1 MTDDVSGRIGMR
13 LRRKIER
20 PDVAVVRQLAE
31 FGSNLVADGMNRFN
45 VIVGA
50 ARSLCRGWKL
60 AGPATTVRVRPADN
74 LMVMR
79 AIDVAEPG
87 DVLVVS
93 TGRTVGNAVWGKLMT
108 LAAMKRGLAG
118 VVTDGG
124 VRDLPILERLGFPVF
139 GGGLTPAACD
149 KDGPGEIN
157 FPVAIGDVPILP
169 GDIVVADDDG
179 VAIVPRGD
187 VADVIV
193 GIEAKRQSEEKRR
206 RDIAAGLVV
215 PAAVVAAVDAK
226 LA

>member
-1 MTDDVSGRIGMR
+1 MTTTTGRPAAPGRRRGPSMADVAREANVSGQTVSR
-13 LRRKIER
+13 
-20 PDVAVVRQLAE
+20 V
-31 FGSNLVADGMNRFN
+31 SNGRDNVDG
-45 VIVGA
+45 
-50 ARSLCRGWKL
+50 
-60 AGPATTVRVRPADN
+60 ATRDRV
-74 LMVMR
+74 
-79 AIDVAEPG
+79 
-87 DVLVVS
+87 
-93 TGRTVGNAVWGKLMT
+93 

-157 FPVAIGDVPILP
+157 FPIAIGDVPILP

-179 VAIVPRGD
+179 VVIVPRGD
-187 VADVIV
+187 VPDVLA